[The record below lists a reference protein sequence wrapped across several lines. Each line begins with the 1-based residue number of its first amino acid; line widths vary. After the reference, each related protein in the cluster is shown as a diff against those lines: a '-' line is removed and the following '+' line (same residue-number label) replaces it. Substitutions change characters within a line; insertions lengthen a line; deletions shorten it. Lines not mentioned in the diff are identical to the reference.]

1 MSVDQHRP
9 QQQRSVRFA
18 LPNDIDDHDLARR
31 TWKTPVSVQ
40 VLPEPTSTTS
50 TSASAAKSILK
61 GQQHV
66 QSPTEVT
73 KRVEEEEFPV
83 PHDNVV
89 IHMNHHDDDDDEARI
104 VSKAAATTTT
114 KSSNTNHVPAA
125 STMYS
130 LQEEHTPEEEAKNN
144 EEHSPSPQHP
154 PEPSVSF
161 EDDLSSIGLRG
172 EEDEEEEDHEVY
184 RNHRVSSSFDG
195 YEHEEDDED
204 VHSETSSTVDLSLAN
219 HSHASSS
226 VNPLSA
232 ASTTSVLLSS
242 SNTSVLWEYWSSA
255 TETVQS
261 FVQEQQQQQSS
272 SSPTVHVEKMLQT
285 SSSFLETT
293 ANSTMLMESF
303 NQSMEAANELV
314 NTIWTT
320 TNTTTKNTN
329 GTTHNSTPP
338 RQNPSSSTT
347 KKKHASLCQP
357 DVDLPLLAAPPLD
370 SCLSSLSHNH
380 KSNHHATDF
389 VQDED
394 VREMTDLHLLL
405 GEEEDA
411 MDTTTTARESNNN
424 HTKAT
429 EQSPLDSSSW
439 APSFD
444 LYDLQD
450 GEVVTKPII
459 AINNKPT
466 TNTTTH
472 TRSSSSS
479 SSLSR
484 ADSPFDEPTTTVPE
498 MTTLVLS
505 RHNERQLTGLYSQA
519 IHMTRVSSE
528 PTKSAVKNNTEY
540 NPFDSLRTPRR
551 KKKELHHVPLPFW
564 PSHVA
569 ITVQQQISTMKDEQA
584 ANSQYAPAV
593 HDDDDEDNVLQQ
605 QLNQS
610 VDSILN
616 MTGGS
621 EESSSSNTTSSSS
634 SPASATFGG
643 TTTSNSSSNRNNN
656 NNDDTM
662 NHQIWLERASSCNK
676 IISHASIELVASR
689 TVNDQHHAAARKS
702 PLGSMVRSRLF
713 RKADK
718 FPTINNNG
726 LASGDALAPAQQ

>member
-1 MSVDQHRP
+1 MSVDHH
-9 QQQRSVRFA
+9 QQPQRSVRFA
-18 LPNDIDDHDLARR
+18 LPNHEDGDLEALQ
-31 TWKTPVSVQ
+31 TVQ
-40 VLPEPTSTTS
+40 VLPEPIPSV
-50 TSASAAKSILK
+50 AKGILK
-61 GQQHV
+61 GQHV
-66 QSPTEVT
+66 HSSLEVP
-73 KRVEEEEFPV
+73 KRVDEEEFPV
-83 PHDNVV
+83 PHENVV
-89 IHMNHHDDDDDEARI
+89 IHMNHDDDDDDDDDDEARI
-104 VSKAAATTTT
+104 VSKAATTTTTT
-114 KSSNTNHVPAA
+114 KSSDTNHVPAA

-130 LQEEHTPEEEAKNN
+130 LQEEHTPEEAKKK

-172 EEDEEEEDHEVY
+172 EEEEEEEEDHEVY

-204 VHSETSSTVDLSLAN
+204 VHSETSSTVDLSVAN

-261 FVQEQQQQQSS
+261 FVQEQQQQQQS

-314 NTIWTT
+314 NNIWTT

-329 GTTHNSTPP
+329 GTTNNSTPP
-338 RQNPSSSTT
+338 QQNPSSSSTQ
-347 KKKHASLCQP
+347 KKHTSVCQP
-357 DVDLPLLAAPPLD
+357 DVDLPLFAAPPLD

-380 KSNHHATDF
+380 KSNHHAVDF

-450 GEVVTKPII
+450 GEVMTKPII
-459 AINNKPT
+459 ANNTPT
-466 TNTTTH
+466 TNTTTTH
-472 TRSSSSS
+472 TRSSSS

-484 ADSPFDEPTTTVPE
+484 ADSPFDEPTTTTTIPE

-505 RHNERQLTGLYSQA
+505 RHNERQLTGLYSHA

-528 PTKSAVKNNTEY
+528 PTKRSAVKNTTTEY
-540 NPFDSLRTPRR
+540 NPFDSLRTRR
-551 KKKELHHVPLPFW
+551 KKKELHHVPLPFG

-569 ITVQQQISTMKDEQA
+569 ITVQQQNSTMKDEQV

-621 EESSSSNTTSSSS
+621 EESSSSSSSS
-634 SPASATFGG
+634 SPASLQKSATFGG
-643 TTTSNSSSNRNNN
+643 TTTADNTNYEND
-656 NNDDTM
+656 DDTM

-676 IISHASIELVASR
+676 IISHTSIELVASR
-689 TVNDQHHAAARKS
+689 NLHQEHHAAARKS

-718 FPTINNNG
+718 FPINEG